1 MSQGKLNLVGQ
12 PPAGWS
18 ESSLKSVTAEIR
30 RDVLLRN
37 PDAATKVLQ
46 TLVQGDW
53 AATLSPVTSSQ
64 YLVMVFVKTDG
75 GWRFATLDQSKGN
88 LADDLAK
95 HMANI
100 PKNLKVLR
108 QLDHSSAS
116 KTAPSTSSGPAAGP
130 NRGET
135 MSQPIASPATG
146 PAIQL
151 AP

>member
-1 MSQGKLNLVGQ
+1 
-12 PPAGWS
+12 
-18 ESSLKSVTAEIR
+18 
-30 RDVLLRN
+30 
-37 PDAATKVLQ
+37 VLQ
-46 TLVQGDW
+46 TLVQDDW
-53 AATLSPVTSSQ
+53 AATLSPVTASQ

>member
-1 MSQGKLNLVGQ
+1 L
-12 PPAGWS
+12 
-18 ESSLKSVTAEIR
+18 
-30 RDVLLRN
+30 
-37 PDAATKVLQ
+37 ATKVLQ

-116 KTAPSTSSGPAAGP
+116 QTATSTSSGPAAGS
-130 NRGET
+130 NRGAPT
-135 MSQPIASPATG
+135 SQPSTFPATG
-146 PAIQL
+146 PATET
-151 AP
+151 APYNCY